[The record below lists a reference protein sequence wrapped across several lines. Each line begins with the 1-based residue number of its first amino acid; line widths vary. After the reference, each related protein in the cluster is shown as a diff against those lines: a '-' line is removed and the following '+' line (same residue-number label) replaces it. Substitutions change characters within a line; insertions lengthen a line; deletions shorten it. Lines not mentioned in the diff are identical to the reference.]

1 MKIVRF
7 DEQGCCQFIYF
18 DWREFKFKTSC
29 WARNFDS
36 LLGKTKNKNHFFI
49 GLFNPR
55 KEE

>member
-29 WARNFDS
+29 WARNFGS